1 MMKGNNHD
9 YNQRNKK
16 SFRKDLWWSVS
27 RYRYYYWQ
35 VTGVQYIVATKGSEG
50 GGMYPLIDKDGK
62 PSLIDVENQ
71 TPFD

>member
-1 MMKGNNHD
+1 MITT
-9 YNQRNKK
+9 QEIK
-16 SFRKDLWWSVS
+16 SRFERTYGGAFQGIDIITDK
-27 RYRYYYWQ
+27 

-62 PSLIDVENQ
+62 PLLADVDNQ